1 MPAMRHL
8 LFLVLLGSI
17 ALPVVGMADD
27 PVTGDDVTQLLE
39 SLDDDRYEVRQE
51 AATRLEAMV
60 ARPEVGPLLATEFQR
75 VLVGGDVSFEV
86 RWHLERWRKRLPDV
100 PTEPIEGVSD
110 EEIDRLIA
118 RMDDD
123 SYAVR
128 RAVVDRLRWLLGNP
142 EQIGPIMIRSKRG
155 LDDPSQDAEGTRRL
169 SLLWQE
175 ARGAWLASDSVTI
188 DLPHVSDEQIRRWVD
203 DLARRAPASP
213 RGDSWSVHERS
224 ERELL
229 DLLARDDCIA
239 RVKGIIED
247 RLGGELENG
256 EPGDVEPLDADATA
270 RLDNVLRWT
279 RPAMVAEY
287 WREGS
292 HLGEQHLVIGVP
304 SRTEGATAASHFD
317 RIDDEVAHCVSGQN
331 LTPGDYPVG
340 VAIPHP
346 RGGAIFHLIN
356 LPTPRRQLAYEYYV
370 KLDETKRLRAISR
383 RTLDRFLE
391 SKRLLDE
398 RELLMLAQLEANE
411 VSRFA
416 GKYFHLVN
424 DSQLDSPGSARTSG
438 RPSRFGV
445 IALQLASN
453 GTKEVMPG
461 MIRAIDESAFLPP
474 TSQCPYRFHWL
485 AALSIARRDPWPAS
499 DTGPSAE
506 TWLAGLL
513 RRDSLLVEDRPGGP
527 ELGATAAAV
536 LLKSHGENPLSY
548 GLRRAIDPLLAR
560 LGVDGY
566 RYDSDEAPDRVAQWS
581 KRFTEKT
588 PLP

>member
-1 MPAMRHL
+1 MRRRTSSDSL
-8 LFLVLLGSI
+8 TTSRPSI
-17 ALPVVGMADD
+17 
-27 PVTGDDVTQLLE
+27 
-39 SLDDDRYEVRQE
+39 
-51 AATRLEAMV
+51 V

-142 EQIGPIMIRSKRG
+142 EQIGPIMIRLKRG

-256 EPGDVEPLDADATA
+256 
-270 RLDNVLRWT
+270 
-279 RPAMVAEY
+279 
-287 WREGS
+287 
-292 HLGEQHLVIGVP
+292 
-304 SRTEGATAASHFD
+304 
-317 RIDDEVAHCVSGQN
+317 
-331 LTPGDYPVG
+331 
-340 VAIPHP
+340 
-346 RGGAIFHLIN
+346 
-356 LPTPRRQLAYEYYV
+356 
-370 KLDETKRLRAISR
+370 
-383 RTLDRFLE
+383 
-391 SKRLLDE
+391 
-398 RELLMLAQLEANE
+398 
-411 VSRFA
+411 
-416 GKYFHLVN
+416 
-424 DSQLDSPGSARTSG
+424 
-438 RPSRFGV
+438 
-445 IALQLASN
+445 
-453 GTKEVMPG
+453 
-461 MIRAIDESAFLPP
+461 
-474 TSQCPYRFHWL
+474 
-485 AALSIARRDPWPAS
+485 
-499 DTGPSAE
+499 
-506 TWLAGLL
+506 
-513 RRDSLLVEDRPGGP
+513 
-527 ELGATAAAV
+527 
-536 LLKSHGENPLSY
+536 
-548 GLRRAIDPLLAR
+548 
-560 LGVDGY
+560 
-566 RYDSDEAPDRVAQWS
+566 
-581 KRFTEKT
+581 
-588 PLP
+588 